1 MLPHLE
7 MPPLSLTENFS
18 DIYEG
23 VKWKDRLDPVESVTD
38 MEMYVPW
45 FLACNPD
52 RFPYWFGRREPR
64 NKLLHEVLQKF
75 LDTTDDVKL

>member
-1 MLPHLE
+1 ML
-7 MPPLSLTENFS
+7 
-18 DIYEG
+18 DIYLG
-23 VKWKDRLDPVESVTD
+23 RAWRSRLDPVESVED

>member
-1 MLPHLE
+1 ML
-7 MPPLSLTENFS
+7 
-18 DIYEG
+18 DIYLG
-23 VKWKDRLDPVESVTD
+23 RAWRSRLDPVESVED

-52 RFPYWFGRREPR
+52 RFPYWFGRQEPR

-75 LDTTDDVKL
+75 LDTTDGVKL